1 MNWLKTIWNK
11 IVSSTSKAP
20 TLVVVEE
27 EPEESVGDILYKI
40 LAEQGVGGKLI
51 EELDVIA
58 VFEQWYEGPSTE
70 EDIRD
75 SIQTFKSA
83 IGGQINAKLNKVK

>member
-1 MNWLKTIWNK
+1 MNWLKIIWNK

-20 TLVVVEE
+20 TPVVVEE
-27 EPEESVGDILYKI
+27 EPEESVGDILYQI
-40 LAEQGVGGKLI
+40 LAEQGVGGQLI
-51 EELDVIA
+51 VELDVIA
-58 VFEQWYEGPSTE
+58 FFEQWYQGPSTE

-75 SIQTFKSA
+75 SIQSFKSA